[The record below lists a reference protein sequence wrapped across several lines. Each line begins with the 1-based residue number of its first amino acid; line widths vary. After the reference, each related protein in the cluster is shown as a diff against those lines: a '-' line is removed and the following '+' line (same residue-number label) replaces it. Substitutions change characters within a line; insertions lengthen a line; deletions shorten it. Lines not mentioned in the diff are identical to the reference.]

1 MVVAKYLF
9 IAANI
14 RLGIQVLWVV
24 YGVFVMDLLS
34 SRWNFLNGC
43 SLRLSL
49 LIAIACIPASTDGL
63 AAENGPVEQSKAAAV
78 QVAKLETA
86 TPVEIAAPTQT
97 KIEHISILM
106 VGDTG
111 FAPSRTRPLPDRV
124 YKYGRKLTF
133 ADTTA
138 RIKADINADINFAN
152 IETVISDRGDL
163 VPRHKKYNFVTHPNG
178 ISHLI
183 KAGFNLFSMANNH
196 AFDYGAQG
204 IKESLRNL
212 KPLESKGLLA
222 YAGIGANRT
231 DAGKTPVFEKKG
243 LKVAFGAIGIGANGG
258 GLPRATTKRPGQ
270 LSLFLKKDQQ
280 LLASN
285 FAKSGADLRLL
296 SVHHGPERVIRPSG
310 YEIAMLRNLVAQTD
324 ADIMIGHHAHVS
336 RGIEIRNGK
345 LMVYGLGNFNHQGTA
360 NMNRKNGCLNY
371 SLMVRA
377 HFIRETGGKPVLA
390 AVEAL
395 PIQSTHM
402 QPERIRGVQGARRIA
417 ILNGLAA
424 QLDQPKT
431 GSAGVRFMAQD
442 DGSGLHCT
450 KAALRHPYTAQ
461 LCSNYSAQHLA
472 SNAQYR
478 QAAATCGGRAPTHMI
493 ARAEPSQALRVASL
507 VQTRSDAIK
516 VDQAKVA
523 PIIEKV
529 GTLRSSI
536 NLPSAGAKHE
546 LIAKAGGRSAPDAQ
560 ENAQSGAAREIK
572 ITKLERLAHNPD
584 HWPAGMPLAWAVPEN
599 ESAQDR
605 LHRWKKKRYSV
616 AEVEKLLRKKGLIR

>member
-1 MVVAKYLF
+1 MVVAKYLS
-9 IAANI
+9 IAVNI
-14 RLGIQVLWVV
+14 RLGIQVLWIV
-24 YGVFVMDLLS
+24 YGVFVMGLLS
-34 SRWNFLNGC
+34 SRRRFLSGS

-49 LIAIACIPASTDGL
+49 LTAIACIPVSTDVL
-63 AAENGPVEQSKAAAV
+63 AAHDEPVDQGKASAV
-78 QVAKLETA
+78 QVAKLQTA
-86 TPVEIAAPTQT
+86 TPVEIDAPAKTM
-97 KIEHISILM
+97 IEHISILM

-111 FAPSRTRPLPDRV
+111 FAPSRTTPLPDRV

-133 ADTTA
+133 AETTA
-138 RIKADINADINFAN
+138 KIKADINADINFAN
-152 IETVISDRGDL
+152 IETVISDRRDL
-163 VPRHKKYNFVTHPNG
+163 VPRRKKYNFVTHPNG

-204 IKESLRNL
+204 IRESLRNL
-212 KPLESKGLLA
+212 KPLAGKGLLA

-231 DAGKTPVFEKKG
+231 AAGKTPVFERKG

-258 GLPRATTKRPGQ
+258 GLPRATNKRPGQ

-310 YEIAMLRNLVAQTD
+310 YEIAMLRNLVAQTN

-377 HFIRETGGKPVLA
+377 HFIRETGGKPELA

-472 SNAQYR
+472 SNGRYR
-478 QAAATCGGRAPTHMI
+478 QAVASCGGRAPTRMI
-493 ARAEPSQALRVASL
+493 ARAEPSRALRVASL
-507 VQTRSDAIK
+507 TQTRSDATK
-516 VDQAKVA
+516 PDQGKIA
-523 PIIEKV
+523 PIVEK
-529 GTLRSSI
+529 GSALRASI
-536 NLPSAGAKHE
+536 NLPSATANE
-546 LIAKAGGRSAPDAQ
+546 DVIAKAASSTQANIQA
-560 ENAQSGAAREIK
+560 GAAQEIK
-572 ITKLERLAHNPD
+572 ITKLKRLAHNPD

-605 LHRWKKKRYSV
+605 LQRWKKKRYSV